1 MLMSQ
6 HTSEALPREDLHQT
20 VTQGIAALPTLEQ
33 LVLSLYYD
41 EELTF
46 EEMGYVLRLP
56 ASHVSQLHTQ
66 AMHGLR
72 DHLHA
77 CQP

>member
-1 MLMSQ
+1 MTLMSQ
-6 HTSEALPREDLHQT
+6 HTSEAL
-20 VTQGIAALPTLEQ
+20 
-33 LVLSLYYD
+33 
-41 EELTF
+41 TF
-46 EEMGYVLRLP
+46 QEVGQVLRLP

>member
-1 MLMSQ
+1 MLISQ

-20 VTQGIAALPTLEQ
+20 VMQGIVALPTLEQ

-46 EEMGYVLRLP
+46 EEIGYVLLLP

-72 DHLHA
+72 DHLHV
-77 CQP
+77 CRP